1 MKRGRFSEEQI
12 VKILQEQAHGNK
24 VGEICRQ
31 HGIGEATFY
40 KWKSKYSGMSV
51 SDVHRLKRL
60 EDENRRLKT
69 LLADAHLDLAILK
82 DVTSKKW

>member
-12 VKILQEQAHGNK
+12 VKILQEQDHGHK
-24 VGEICRQ
+24 VGDICRR
-31 HGIGEATFY
+31 HGVGEATFY

-51 SDVHRLKRL
+51 SDVHRLKSL
-60 EDENRRLKT
+60 EEENLRLKT